1 MPIYVQHIGAMLLG
15 ARADQQVRERNAVL
29 ATLGELAL
37 GRLGCGQRRR
47 IDAQIPVCIEVLAQ
61 RREILQGGPDRP
73 WDAIGTCMRALI
85 LCERFRGL
93 PPGEPQRGRF
103 SRWRRRC
110 RASSERQ

>member
-1 MPIYVQHIGAMLLG
+1 
-15 ARADQQVRERNAVL
+15 
-29 ATLGELAL
+29 
-37 GRLGCGQRRR
+37 
-47 IDAQIPVCIEVLAQ
+47 
-61 RREILQGGPDRP
+61 
-73 WDAIGTCMRALI
+73 MRALI